1 MNLKTHIKEALTE
14 IVQADPT
21 LQEVDVRITLRR
33 QGSEE
38 EIRESVE
45 RFKAAPNVEGN
56 DHAAL
61 NLRFFQALDFLV
73 ETKKIKNKKEF
84 TDRYNLNRGNMNSV
98 KINAE
103 KHAIRPV
110 WLTYLCRD
118 YGVSAKWLLT
128 GRGAIV

>member
-1 MNLKTHIKEALTE
+1 MPLKTHIKEALTE
-14 IVQADPT
+14 IVLADPT

-38 EIRESVE
+38 EIRESAE
-45 RFKAAPNVEGN
+45 KFKAAPSVEGN

-61 NLRFFQALDFLV
+61 NLRFFQALEFL
-73 ETKKIKNKKEF
+73 IQAGLLKNKKAFAE
-84 TDRYNLNRGNMNSV
+84 RYGLNRGNMGTIKS
-98 KINAE
+98 NAE

-118 YGVSAKWLLT
+118 YGVSAQWLLT
-128 GRGAIV
+128 GRGSII